1 MAIQVEKPDDWLKDG
16 NPFEIKR
23 PEYAVEVKFGGYVAI
38 RKDENGKDKFV
49 QENYQSVRAV
59 PYDMPIVGYQNN
71 VVNTLRIWMQR
82 QLIHST

>member
-1 MAIQVEKPDDWLKDG
+1 MFKQAIENGYQVEKPDDWLKDG

-49 QENYQSVRAV
+49 QENYQSVL
-59 PYDMPIVGYQNN
+59 MPPPT
-71 VVNTLRIWMQR
+71 VNGIKTECSCRTI
-82 QLIHST
+82 